1 MIGTALTTL
10 LIGLCIGVV
19 WIPVGFW
26 MGVTSVKKIA
36 EAEHADEAP
45 EFLEDAARS
54 RKQNDMALSA
64 EEVEQQY
71 KND

>member
-1 MIGTALTTL
+1 
-10 LIGLCIGVV
+10 
-19 WIPVGFW
+19 